1 MFRIGGVVVNRKII
15 QVRIFQFF
23 MDEIFSCLAL
33 DVEKVMTPD
42 EKKKFFDAIGYEGE
56 DTSKTSYPVEVS
68 FENLN

>member
-1 MFRIGGVVVNRKII
+1 
-15 QVRIFQFF
+15 